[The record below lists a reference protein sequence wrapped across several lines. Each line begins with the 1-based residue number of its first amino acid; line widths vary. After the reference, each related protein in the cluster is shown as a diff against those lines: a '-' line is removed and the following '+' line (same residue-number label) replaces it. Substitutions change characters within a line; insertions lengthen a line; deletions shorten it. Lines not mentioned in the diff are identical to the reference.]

1 MKVEIAIAKGESVGY
16 HPCWTTIRDKTYCIV
31 DWAGDPVEKA
41 EERAA
46 TFFSPHNFHIINLIE
61 MLKVKE

>member
-16 HPCWTTIRDKTYCIV
+16 HPCWITIGDKTYCIV

-41 EERAA
+41 EPRPEEQF
-46 TFFSPHNFHIINLIE
+46 TSHFHLINLME

>member
-1 MKVEIAIAKGESVGY
+1 MKVEIAIAKGKSVEY
-16 HPCWTTIRDKTYCIV
+16 HPCWITIGDKTYCIV
-31 DWAGDPVEKA
+31 AWGGNPVEKA

-46 TFFSPHNFHIINLIE
+46 AFFSPHKFHIINLME